1 MANKQ
6 IKDFDLKESI
16 DGEEDLLIQD
26 NGITKRIKTSKL
38 MNNLDLS
45 NYYTKAEVDKL
56 LANTDLSIDM
66 ADYYDKATIDNLLA
80 KKANA
85 SHTHSYNNL
94 TDKPSIPSIDGL
106 ATKKEVTDGL
116 ATKSDATHNHD
127 KVYAPITHEHK
138 QYLTSHQNISGKA
151 DKTYVDAELAKKSDK
166 THTHSYNNLT
176 DKPTIPST
184 ANLAT
189 KTELTNGLATK
200 ANKSEIPSLEGYATE
215 TFVTNKIAEAS
226 LSGGEVD
233 LSEYATKDELATKS
247 NTDHTHSY
255 NDLTGKPT
263 IPTKTSDLNNDSG
276 YLTSHQDISNLA
288 LKSEIPDVS
297 SFITSD
303 DLPTVPTKVS
313 ELANDKNY
321 ISSIPSEYVTETEL
335 TAKGYLTSHQD
346 ISGLQTKT
354 DNNLTTTS
362 KEVVGAINEVK
373 DMADLILDTEVRLDK
388 TYSSSKIYSAIQDA
402 IDSSKNF
409 TLNEIEKMS
418 GASYKVVTSTAEM
431 TDGKIIYL
439 LENGATYDM
448 YIVEEAGTV
457 TKIGDTAI
465 DLSSYLKITDA
476 ESTYLKKTDAT
487 ITYTAQTSF
496 NNHINDT
503 VAHLTQLEKN
513 KLLTTD
519 NITSTI
525 NNNSDNT
532 QIPSAKATYDL
543 ANTKANTNHTHNT
556 SDIKGLS
563 IPTKVGELTNDAGY
577 ISEVINNLTSTDTDK
592 PLSANQGKVLKTEL
606 DKTNAKLG
614 EKADKSY
621 VDDKANET
629 ISDPTELDTDKYIK
643 NGFYSIGDAT
653 KRTNLP
659 IQKVGTLL
667 VYYAGHYVI
676 QEYILNENLRRFM
689 RRSTD
694 KGTNWS
700 AWQELATMDNVVQC
714 VENKKPNAKTVS
726 FELSSTKWNC
736 GTIYGNTN
744 NGGNFK
750 YDYYVTLEGNVELVK
765 QDNGQKGSITA
776 SLSGTTLT
784 LTANGNT
791 DFKTVTII
799 KS

>member
-16 DGEEDLLIQD
+16 NGLEDLLIQD
-26 NGITKRIKTSKL
+26 SDGTTKRIKTSKL
-38 MNNLDLS
+38 MDNLDLS
-45 NYYTKAEVDKL
+45 NYYTKAEVDDL

-80 KKANA
+80 KKANV
-85 SHTHSYNNL
+85 SHAHSYNDL
-94 TDKPSIPSIDGL
+94 TDKPSIPSINGL
-106 ATKKEVTDGL
+106 ATKKELTDGL
-116 ATKSDATHNHD
+116 ATKANVSHTHD
-127 KVYAPITHEHK
+127 
-138 QYLTSHQNISGKA
+138 QYLTEHQ
-151 DKTYVDAELAKKSDK
+151 DLSD
-166 THTHSYNNLT
+166 YAL
-176 DKPTIPST
+176 
-184 ANLAT
+184 
-189 KTELTNGLATK
+189 KTELPTVPTKVSELA
-200 ANKSEIPSLEGYATE
+200 NDSGFIKSIPSEYITETELSAKSYATE
-215 TFVTNKIAEAS
+215 TFVTNKIAEAA

-233 LSEYATKDELATKS
+233 LSGLATKAELATKADK
-247 NTDHTHSY
+247 TA
-255 NDLTGKPT
+255 
-263 IPTKTSDLNNDSG
+263 IPTKVSELANDSG
-276 YLTSHQDISNLA
+276 YLTSVPSEYVTETELNAKGYLTEHQDISNLA

-297 SFITSD
+297 SFITTD

-335 TAKGYLTSHQD
+335 NAKGYLTSHQD

-402 IDSSKNF
+402 IDSSKSF
-409 TLNEIEKMS
+409 TLAEIGKMS
-418 GASYKVVTSTAEM
+418 GASYKVVTSTTEM

-448 YIVEEAGTV
+448 YITETAGTV

-476 ESTYLKKTDAT
+476 ESAYLKKTEAT
-487 ITYTAQTSF
+487 STYVAQTSF

-577 ISEVINNLTSTDTDK
+577 ISEVIDNLTSTDTDK
-592 PLSANQGKVLKTEL
+592 PLSANQGKVLK
-606 DKTNAKLG
+606 DK
-614 EKADKSY
+614 
-621 VDDKANET
+621 VDLKANDSEVVKKTDIKTTLDENSTNTDVYGGKAIFDAIINNNTGASYSTDEQLTGGTWIDGKPIYRKTFYSANGYSKLEQQIGT
-629 ISDPTELDTDKYIK
+629 ISNLKLVINIRTVGKSGGVNYWCSQYLD
-643 NGFYSIGDAT
+643 DA
-653 KRTNLP
+653 
-659 IQKVGTLL
+659 
-667 VYYAGHYVI
+667 
-676 QEYILNENLRRFM
+676 
-689 RRSTD
+689 
-694 KGTNWS
+694 
-700 AWQELATMDNVVQC
+700 QC
-714 VENKKPNAKTVS
+714 NA
-726 FELSSTKWNC
+726 
-736 GTIYGNTN
+736 
-744 NGGNFK
+744 
-750 YDYYVTLEGNVELVK
+750 YVTNTGEVHVYN
-765 QDNGQKGSITA
+765 KGSGFINQEQLVVVEYTK
-776 SLSGTTLT
+776 TT
-784 LTANGNT
+784 
-791 DFKTVTII
+791 D
-799 KS
+799 